1 MRTVKKGAFRWVLR
15 AGTAV
20 VCASVGVA
28 VMAGVASASSL
39 PAIPAL
45 PQMPQMQV
53 PALPALPSM
62 PALPSLPSASMVGPT
77 GSPGGSVQAW
87 GSWFSSQYAAQSSSL
102 NSAYSGAGA
111 AVSFAKSW
119 AQIVAVGN
127 THLTT
132 PSLGSFG
139 SLPNEQ
145 LPAMSLNGPSTPGA
159 PSISSAA
166 LDQVFGAAGGSM
178 LPPPPGYATIAVNP
192 IYTSAAVQA
201 AMASHLQAMGCVSG
215 NACLVAV
222 ALHGLASADQT
233 LYGTNAPWGAG
244 AQQLQSLKA
253 EGAGLSNAAKSQT
266 VSTDKMINTAQR
278 AHAAGHP
285 FIAPGQSTFYKL
297 GGAPAAAGAKAL
309 GWLGHWIGSAGRLVP
324 SWAHI
329 HL

>member
-1 MRTVKKGAFRWVLR
+1 MMRTVKKAAFGWVLR
-15 AGTAV
+15 VGTAV
-20 VCASVGVA
+20 ACAGGGVA
-28 VMAGVASASSL
+28 VMAGVAGASSL

-45 PQMPQMQV
+45 PQLPQMQAPV
-53 PALPALPSM
+53 LPALPSM

-77 GSPGGSVQAW
+77 GASGGSVQAW

-145 LPAMSLNGPSTPGA
+145 LPAMSLNGPATPGA

-166 LDQVFGAAGGSM
+166 LDQVFGAAGGAM

-192 IYTSAAVQA
+192 IYTPAAVQA
-201 AMASHLQAMGCVSG
+201 AMASHLQAMGCSQGG
-215 NACLVAV
+215 NACLTHVAMS
-222 ALHGLASADQT
+222 ALGGVSKA
-233 LYGTNAPWGAG
+233 LYG
-244 AQQLQSLKA
+244 
-253 EGAGLSNAAKSQT
+253 AKSPTGTGLQQVNALST
-266 VSTDKMINTAQR
+266 VR
-278 AHAAGHP
+278 
-285 FIAPGQSTFYKL
+285 
-297 GGAPAAAGAKAL
+297 
-309 GWLGHWIGSAGRLVP
+309 AGRNLGQDANTGKQSMGSMIKKVQTTHNGESSVWHTVGSFLQQHA
-324 SWAHI
+324 SWLP
-329 HL
+329 HLFGL